1 MGLWVLQKMTEV
13 NLRVRLEKRLWI
25 AFFILELWDWNF
37 LGLLYLY
44 AEKSLLP
51 NHYLHF
57 CIWDDNLLVLHLI
70 TRLLLND
77 IYQPLEI
84 GNFNLLVDIVSG
96 FMTENSHREVRNF
109 NSYQLSHPV
118 FSFWVFF
125 HEYSR
130 FTGRQRKGGGYLF
143 NSSLPL
149 PPAL

>member
-1 MGLWVLQKMTEV
+1 MTEI

-25 AFFILELWDWNF
+25 VFFILELWDWNF

-44 AEKSLLP
+44 AEKSLLG

-109 NSYQLSHPV
+109 NCYQLSSC
-118 FSFWVFF
+118 SFNGNDFF
-125 HEYSR
+125 FLGFLSR
-130 FTGRQRKGGGYLF
+130 IFTIHGTAAEGGYLF

>member
-1 MGLWVLQKMTEV
+1 MTEI

-44 AEKSLLP
+44 AEKSLFG

-84 GNFNLLVDIVSG
+84 GNFNLLVDIISG

-109 NSYQLSHPV
+109 NSYQLSSCS
-118 FSFWVFF
+118 FNGNDFFFWVFF

-130 FTGRQRKGGGYLF
+130 FTGRQRKGGYLF

>member
-57 CIWDDNLLVLHLI
+57 CIWDNNLLVLHLI

-118 FSFWVFF
+118 ASTETTFF
-125 HEYSR
+125 FLGFLSR
-130 FTGRQRKGGGYLF
+130 IFTIHGTAAEGEGEL
-143 NSSLPL
+143 SL
-149 PPAL
+149 